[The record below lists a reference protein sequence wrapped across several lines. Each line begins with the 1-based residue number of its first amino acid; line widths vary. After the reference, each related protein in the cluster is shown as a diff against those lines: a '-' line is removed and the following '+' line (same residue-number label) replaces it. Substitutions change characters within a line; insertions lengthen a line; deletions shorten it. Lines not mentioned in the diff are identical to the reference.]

1 MGILDKFFKREVEI
15 PNKKQAPQV
24 LINKIQAY
32 QNKSQRRYKEFA
44 KDAYSEN
51 AIAYRCIDMISNN
64 ASAVKIKV
72 FSGDSELQSHPL
84 ISLLQRPN
92 PLQSGVEYFH
102 SLISYLL
109 ISGNSYMIKDKENT
123 APTELYLL
131 RPDRIEIKNG
141 KSMIPEAYCYK
152 IDNKIVNEYPV
163 DNVTG
168 QSQIKHI
175 KLWNPLDDF
184 YGLSPI
190 VAGAYNIDQHNLAG
204 LHNVGL
210 LKNGCTPSAIL
221 KFKPTDEAGSSTTL
235 TDDQRAMI
243 LQDLDTKFTS
253 SSNAGRPLLLEGEFE
268 YQQMGLSNKD
278 MDFLELMNMSAR
290 EIALCFGV
298 PAQLVGIADQTYANV
313 AEARLSL
320 YEETIIP
327 LLDRLQSDLNEYL
340 SPLYEGNLSIQYDI
354 DSIPAM
360 AEKRKQ
366 IFANVS
372 QGVQQGI
379 LTRNEARDRL
389 GLEPID
395 GGDSLLVPSN
405 LFPLGEVDD
414 TPPVQPDEDEDEAKF
429 YEDEWEGI
437 YGDDTEEKYMKPKKK
452 KKKKKRT
459 KEMLEED
466 VFDNEQEALDRA
478 KVIGCSGT
486 HTMEKDGVTVYMP
499 CSTHAEYDE
508 LIGADDT
515 EEKQTNFPKRG
526 DDKKIS
532 LRNSEYPLFDREF
545 AKTIKEEHP
554 EIWRAGGNIE
564 GNRSFRL
571 LIDHLDNGNDSTT
584 VLNKIKEREAWS
596 ARHFRDGSAF
606 KDPSK
611 SPNLSNIAGVVA
623 QMKWL
628 TIGTLGEQGMK
639 DVVMEVV
646 KKREDKSLD
655 DDGMYLGTH
664 YDEEELELKAPTI
677 SQAVSKGLQGKV
689 DKHNDKH
696 GDKKGKRVTLRM
708 LSAVFR
714 RGIGAYRTNPQS
726 VRSNVRSEEQWA
738 YARVNAFLRAVV
750 TNRFAGGKF
759 DLDLLPKDHP
769 LSSKD

>member
-1 MGILDKFFKREVEI
+1 
-15 PNKKQAPQV
+15 
-24 LINKIQAY
+24 
-32 QNKSQRRYKEFA
+32 
-44 KDAYSEN
+44 
-51 AIAYRCIDMISNN
+51 
-64 ASAVKIKV
+64 
-72 FSGDSELQSHPL
+72 
-84 ISLLQRPN
+84 
-92 PLQSGVEYFH
+92 
-102 SLISYLL
+102 
-109 ISGNSYMIKDKENT
+109 
-123 APTELYLL
+123 
-131 RPDRIEIKNG
+131 
-141 KSMIPEAYCYK
+141 
-152 IDNKIVNEYPV
+152 
-163 DNVTG
+163 
-168 QSQIKHI
+168 
-175 KLWNPLDDF
+175 
-184 YGLSPI
+184 
-190 VAGAYNIDQHNLAG
+190 
-204 LHNVGL
+204 
-210 LKNGCTPSAIL
+210 
-221 KFKPTDEAGSSTTL
+221 
-235 TDDQRAMI
+235 MI
-243 LQDLDTKFTS
+243 LQDLDTKFSS
-253 SSNAGRPLLLEGEFE
+253 SSNAGRPLLLEGEFD
-268 YQQMGLSNKD
+268 YMQMGLNPKD

-340 SPLYEGNLSIQYDI
+340 SPLYEGDLSIRYDI

-405 LFPLGEVDD
+405 LFPLGEVND
-414 TPPVQPDEDEDEAKF
+414 TPPSQPDEDEDEAKF
-429 YEDEWEGI
+429 YEDEWEDM
-437 YGDDTEEKYMKPKKK
+437 YGEESEEKYMKPKKK

-459 KEMLEED
+459 KEMLEQD
-466 VFDNEQEALDRA
+466 VFDNRQEALERA
-478 KVIGCSGT
+478 KVIGCEGSHTHEAEDGT
-486 HTMEKDGVTVYMP
+486 TVFMP
-499 CSTHAEYDE
+499 CRSHEEYHE
-508 LIGADDT
+508 TIGVEK

-596 ARHFRDGSAF
+596 ARHFRDGSGF

-639 DVVMEVV
+639 DVIMEVV

-664 YDEEELELKAPTI
+664 YDEEELQLKAPAI